1 MDASVGGIFAEYFPA
16 YQYGRRLPLHYHKA
30 AYALAHC
37 RTAAMGWQQHRCP
50 SGHYQHIQANSCRH
64 RSCPRCSA
72 LARERWVQRQQA
84 HLLACDHYHMVFTL
98 PHELLPLFGS
108 HRRVMVD
115 ILFRSVRDT
124 LMTLLGDERW
134 LGVTPG
140 VLMTLHTWGRNLSYH
155 PHIHCL
161 VTAGGLTP
169 QGQWRCPDTEYLLP
183 VRVVRAFYRNRFL
196 EALGDAIRAGHI
208 KPNETHSRASLY
220 DLLSSLR
227 QHPWHVRLKERYAH
241 GRGVMTY
248 LSRYVKGGPI
258 KDTRVCA
265 VHDGKVRFTY
275 KDHRDAKHKTM
286 RLPVQTFLQRL
297 LWHLPERYQHQVR
310 TIGLY
315 AHRAD
320 TQRARCRRALRMPS
334 AQASPPLTWQT
345 YLTRLGH
352 RVTTHCPTCGT
363 PLAITVRRR
372 QNQTSYLKIRQ
383 RKSDGFVQQE
393 DEMDVA
399 NVPKPP

>member
-1 MDASVGGIFAEYFPA
+1 MEASVGGIFAEYFPA
-16 YQYGRRLPLHYHKA
+16 YQQGRRLPLHHHKA

-37 RTAAMGWQQHRCP
+37 RTAGMGLQQHRCP
-50 SGHYQHIQANSCRH
+50 AGHYQHIQANSCRH

-72 LARERWVQRQQA
+72 LARERWVQHQQS

-98 PHELLPLFGS
+98 PHELLPLFGA

-115 ILFRSVRDT
+115 ILFRSVRET
-124 LMTLLGDERW
+124 LMTLLEDERW

-169 QGQWRCPDTEYLLP
+169 SGQWRCADTEYLLP
-183 VRVVRAFYRNRFL
+183 VRVVRAFYRNQFL
-196 EALGDAIRAGHI
+196 SFLHDAIRTG
-208 KPNETHSRASLY
+208 KLTPSETHSRASLY

-227 QHPWHVRLKERYAH
+227 QHPWQVRLKERYAH
-241 GRGVMTY
+241 GHGVMTY

-258 KDTRVCA
+258 KDTRVRA
-265 VHDGKVRFTY
+265 VHDGKVRFVY
-275 KDHRDAKHKTM
+275 KDHRDNRHKTM
-286 RLPVQTFLQRL
+286 RLPIQTFLQRV

-310 TIGLY
+310 TVGLY

-320 TQRARCRRALRMPS
+320 AQRARCRKALLMPP
-334 AQASPPLTWQT
+334 AQSSQTLTWQT
-345 YLTRLGH
+345 YLKRLGH
-352 RVTTHCPTCGT
+352 TVTTHCPTCGT

-372 QNQTSYLKIRQ
+372 QNQTSFLKTRT
-383 RKSDGFVQQE
+383 RKSDAFVQPE

-399 NVPKPP
+399 YVPRPP